1 MARSDRPFARP
12 AARFKPQPKVLVL
25 CEDAKSARDYLDDA
39 ARDFRAFASVEH
51 CGRTDPPG
59 IVAEALSRQHGYE
72 EIHCVF
78 DRDDHPGFD
87 QARSDAKQSEKI
99 CVVTS
104 YPCFEFWLLM
114 HFGYRRTPFR
124 SAGTRSAG
132 DQLLRELRNQAEMSD
147 YAKGNAKGLYASLT
161 SRLPE
166 ARKHAARALVDA
178 IDTREPNPSTQ
189 IHLLIA
195 RFEPLSEPRP

>member
-1 MARSDRPFARP
+1 MARNDRPFARQAP
-12 AARFKPQPKVLVL
+12 RFKPQPKVLVL

-39 ARDFRAFASVEH
+39 ARDFRAFASVQH

-59 IVAEALSRQHGYE
+59 IVAEALSRQQNYE
-72 EIHCVF
+72 EVHCVF
-78 DRDDHPGFD
+78 DRDDHPGFE
-87 QARSDAKQSEKI
+87 QALSDATQSEKI
-99 CVVTS
+99 CVVAS
-104 YPCFEFWLLM
+104 YPCFEFWLLL

-132 DQLLRELRNQAEMSD
+132 DQLLRELRNQAGMSD
-147 YAKGNAKGLYASLT
+147 YAKGNTKGLYALLA

-178 IDTREPNPSTQ
+178 TETGEPNPSTQ
-189 IHLLIA
+189 IHQLIA
-195 RFEPLSEPRP
+195 RFEQLSEPRP